1 MYCPVERG
9 KKKKNNSKVCFHGY
23 AKEVNIYEN
32 WKERKK
38 KKKTPLKS
46 SQNNLATEF
55 DLYPE

>member
-1 MYCPVERG
+1 MHCPVERKKKTPTVKYVFMAMPRRSTFMKTG
-9 KKKKNNSKVCFHGY
+9 KK
-23 AKEVNIYEN
+23 E
-32 WKERKK
+32 K